1 MLKAL
6 YRSTPFRLMALLSV
20 AFLLFLGLVGLIAFG
35 LIRADLN
42 ARLQQ
47 QLEQSFS
54 IIAQSYGEND
64 LTDLTDLVRSNATAN
79 PDLERVFLLRNAA
92 GDILAGNITTAPM
105 AAGWSM
111 ARADQLGL
119 TADEKVYRLYSGLV
133 DGNRLVVGTS
143 FAETDAIGGIVL
155 NSLGLA
161 GVLFVILVVIAG
173 VLIAT
178 RGQRRMD
185 RIANTMAMIGRGE
198 LRPHSGSPQSR

>member
-105 AAGWSM
+105 AA
-111 ARADQLGL
+111 
-119 TADEKVYRLYSGLV
+119 
-133 DGNRLVVGTS
+133 RLVNGP
-143 FAETDAIGGIVL
+143 
-155 NSLGLA
+155 
-161 GVLFVILVVIAG
+161 
-173 VLIAT
+173 
-178 RGQRRMD
+178 R
-185 RIANTMAMIGRGE
+185 
-198 LRPHSGSPQSR
+198 